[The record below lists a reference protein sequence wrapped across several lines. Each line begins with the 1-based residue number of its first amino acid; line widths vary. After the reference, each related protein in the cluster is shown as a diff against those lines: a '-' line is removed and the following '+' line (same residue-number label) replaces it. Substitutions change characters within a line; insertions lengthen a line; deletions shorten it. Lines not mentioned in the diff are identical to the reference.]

1 MAFPLTPVS
10 LIIGTSDGILLKV
23 DKAKRMRYLLKNQL
37 SREKPGEKPL
47 VIEDENVLFCA
58 LKVYINFKENC
69 LKLFGM
75 VYSKTCDIIF
85 STDTYH
91 LDSLKS
97 MER

>member
-1 MAFPLTPVS
+1 MVQAHSLDETANMKLLMAFPLTPVR

-58 LKVYINFKENC
+58 LK
-69 LKLFGM
+69 
-75 VYSKTCDIIF
+75 DIHQF
-85 STDTYH
+85 
-91 LDSLKS
+91 
-97 MER
+97 

>member
-1 MAFPLTPVS
+1 MLQAHTLDETANMKLLMAFPLTPVR

-58 LKVYINFKENC
+58 LK
-69 LKLFGM
+69 
-75 VYSKTCDIIF
+75 DIHQF
-85 STDTYH
+85 
-91 LDSLKS
+91 
-97 MER
+97 

>member
-1 MAFPLTPVS
+1 MLQAHTLDETANMKLLMAFPLTPVS

-58 LKVYINFKENC
+58 LK
-69 LKLFGM
+69 
-75 VYSKTCDIIF
+75 DIHQF
-85 STDTYH
+85 
-91 LDSLKS
+91 
-97 MER
+97 

>member
-1 MAFPLTPVS
+1 MVQAHSLDETANMKLLMAFPLTPVS

-58 LKVYINFKENC
+58 LK
-69 LKLFGM
+69 
-75 VYSKTCDIIF
+75 DIHQF
-85 STDTYH
+85 
-91 LDSLKS
+91 
-97 MER
+97 